1 MPWNIKWTG
10 QICIDVNE
18 LRIAI
23 SMQWSLS
30 ENNRDW
36 QKYWK
41 FIGCITLGVSSYTKL
56 KGQTNAMIILPY

>member
-23 SMQWSLS
+23 SMQWSFILYLKTTEIGKS
-30 ENNRDW
+30 TENLLD
-36 QKYWK
+36 
-41 FIGCITLGVSSYTKL
+41 V
-56 KGQTNAMIILPY
+56 

>member
-23 SMQWSLS
+23 TVVCNDLYLKTTEIGKST
-30 ENNRDW
+30 ENLLD
-36 QKYWK
+36 
-41 FIGCITLGVSSYTKL
+41 V
-56 KGQTNAMIILPY
+56 